1 MIDKAEEKPE
11 VSAKTTQARPAGAP
25 PAQPK
30 PAAPPL
36 GKSPAGKPPT
46 EAAATK
52 PAPERQTW
60 EQWAQAK
67 RVAVAELRTA
77 KTLHRWPVGKQLTEA
92 EFDAALIAARNLVF
106 R

>member
-1 MIDKAEEKPE
+1 MNEKQE
-11 VSAKTTQARPAGAP
+11 RDEGAAKTTQARPAGAP

-30 PAAPPL
+30 PASPPL
-36 GKSPAGKPPT
+36 GESPAGKPPT